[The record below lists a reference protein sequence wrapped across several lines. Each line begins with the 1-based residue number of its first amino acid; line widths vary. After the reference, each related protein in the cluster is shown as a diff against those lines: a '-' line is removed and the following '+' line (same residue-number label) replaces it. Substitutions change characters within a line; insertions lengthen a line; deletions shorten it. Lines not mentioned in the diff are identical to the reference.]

1 MAEETTTDSSS
12 TTPTPEAPAPEAVS
26 PSPPSSTTQS
36 ETEAQPLAEGSTLL
50 TGGQPAE
57 TETQTE
63 VEPEQTAEEKAAADA
78 RAALFGAPEGDYEV
92 AGLPEGVEVD
102 KDAVAA
108 LSPVAKELGLSNEGF
123 SKIAQV
129 YANQVLPKV
138 TEQVTSAIQSDIA
151 ATHAQWATEATEL
164 VKTDP
169 TFGGKPLTEVQQ
181 LSAKAIDRFGGE
193 DFRTFLNE
201 TGLGN
206 HPAMLKFA
214 YQAGTAISE
223 DTSFERGTSAPRPK
237 TSVEKFYPNAGS

>member
-1 MAEETTTDSSS
+1 MAEETTTASSS
-12 TTPTPEAPAPEAVS
+12 TTPTPETPAPEAVS
-26 PSPPSSTTQS
+26 PSPPSSTTPS
-36 ETEAQPLAEGSTLL
+36 DSLPEETSTHNDGGTLL
-50 TGGQPAE
+50 TGAPAA
-57 TETQTE
+57 
-63 VEPEQTAEEKAAADA
+63 EPETPPEDKPEATPEEQA

-129 YANQVLPKV
+129 YASQVLPKV
-138 TEQVTSAIQSDIA
+138 TEQVTGAIEQNIA
-151 ATHAQWATEATEL
+151 ATHAQWATEATDL

-169 TFGGKPLTEVQQ
+169 AFGGKALGEVQQ
-181 LSAKAIDRFGGE
+181 LSAKALDRFGGPE
-193 DFRTFLNE
+193 FRTFLNE

-214 YQAGTAISE
+214 YLAGSAISE
-223 DTSFERGTSAPRPK
+223 DTSFERGNPTPRPK
-237 TSVEKFYPNAGS
+237 TSVEKFYPGAGS